1 MDLAVLDTILPLT
14 NNWVAIKGEEN
25 EHWFSFV
32 SIVIFVKL
40 DSYQARKKKLQHLM
54 EEHIFG
60 IFIFYKGA
68 TEKVHKFLK
77 TDSQS

>member
-14 NNWVAIKGEEN
+14 NNRIEIKGEEN

-40 DSYQARKKKLQHLM
+40 DNYQARKKKTTT
-54 EEHIFG
+54 FNG
-60 IFIFYKGA
+60 VG
-68 TEKVHKFLK
+68 
-77 TDSQS
+77 